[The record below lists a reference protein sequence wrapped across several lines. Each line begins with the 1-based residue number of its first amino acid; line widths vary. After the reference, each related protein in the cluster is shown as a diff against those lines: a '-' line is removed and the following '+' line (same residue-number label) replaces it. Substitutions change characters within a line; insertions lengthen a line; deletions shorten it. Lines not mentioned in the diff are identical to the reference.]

1 MKEQGVIIQSV
12 DRALQ
17 ILDCFTGPVSELGI
31 TELAHA
37 MGLGKSTIYGLV
49 NTLLITG
56 YLEQNPENKR
66 YRLGLKLFEMGS
78 IVQRRMDIRE
88 IAKPYLKELS
98 EKYNM
103 TVHMG
108 LYRDGEVMYIDKM
121 DSPDTRIVFSQVG
134 KRAPMYC
141 TGIGKAIFA
150 NMEKD
155 EIERLLN
162 IQKREEL
169 TEKTIMKP
177 DKILEELQKIKN
189 QGYAVD
195 NEEVELGLRCVAVP
209 IFNHQ
214 KRPIAAIS
222 ISSSVS
228 ILNEEKIRHISAD
241 LRKVALEISKKLGYN
256 ESN

>member
-1 MKEQGVIIQSV
+1 MTQKGIKIQSV

-31 TELAHA
+31 TELAIE

-49 NTLLITG
+49 NTLLMAG
-56 YLEQNPENKR
+56 YLEQNPDNKR
-66 YRLGLKLFEMGS
+66 YHLGLKLFEMGG

-98 EKYNM
+98 AKFHM

-108 LYRDGEVMYIDKM
+108 IYRDGKVVYIDKM
-121 DSPDTRIVFSQVG
+121 DAPDTRIIYSQVG

-141 TGIGKAIFA
+141 TGIGKAVFA
-150 NMEKD
+150 NMEKS
-155 EIERLLN
+155 EIDYLLKV
-162 IQKREEL
+162 QKREALTQNTL
-169 TEKTIMKP
+169 TEP
-177 DKILEELQKIKN
+177 EQILEELKQIKI

-209 IFNHQ
+209 IYNHL
-214 KRPIAAIS
+214 KKPIAAIS
-222 ISSSVS
+222 ISSS
-228 ILNEEKIRHISAD
+228 IAIMKDDKIREISQD
-241 LRKVALEISKKLGYN
+241 IKKVTLEISKRLGYN
-256 ESN
+256 EIN